1 MMLVYFYFSPSNSL
15 TISLQRLLCTTNQAE
30 KYHCHATFLFA
41 LYQLGILQY
50 TVFQFLFQGYSFFTK
65 VYGSLYAHFLTLLA
79 PGMTS

>member
-1 MMLVYFYFSPSNSL
+1 MLVYFYFSPSISL

-50 TVFQFLFQGYSFFTK
+50 TVFQFL
-65 VYGSLYAHFLTLLA
+65 VPLYIKWL
-79 PGMTS
+79 